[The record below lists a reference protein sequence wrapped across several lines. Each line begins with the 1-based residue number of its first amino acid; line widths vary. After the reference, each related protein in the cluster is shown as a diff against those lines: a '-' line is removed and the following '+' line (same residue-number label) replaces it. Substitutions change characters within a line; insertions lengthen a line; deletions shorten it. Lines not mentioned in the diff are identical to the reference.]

1 MAGALR
7 PGGIAETEMHNVML
21 RCAACGQA
29 LAEQAAWKGSGER
42 YYCNEFCAD
51 AEAAQSPSLVPT
63 MSEDAPAPMPAPAQG
78 RG

>member
-1 MAGALR
+1 MPGAFAVR
-7 PGGIAETEMHNVML
+7 PVVETEMHNVML

-42 YYCNEFCAD
+42 YYCSEFCAD

-63 MSEDAPAPMPAPAQG
+63 IAEDAPAPMSVPAQG